1 MVQQQF
7 LLAQTV
13 RYETQKGKIR
23 IEGTSNIDDWQ
34 VESKNISGYL
44 EAAPG
49 FPGNLSP
56 ADVAHNVA
64 GRSEIFIQVDSL
76 RSVEKDGK
84 PFSNLMDK
92 IMQAKLKLQENPNIR
107 YRLKDLILVAQPKTQ
122 EEAYRFESRGE
133 LVVAGV
139 TNHIAMPIN
148 VARINAQR
156 LKIWGNTALRMTDF
170 NIEPPAPKIALG
182 VVKTGD
188 EVKIGFEWVL
198 AEAGRPHS
206 GATAEN
212 LPR

>member
-1 MVQQQF
+1 M
-7 LLAQTV
+7 
-13 RYETQKGKIR
+13 
-23 IEGTSNIDDWQ
+23 
-34 VESKNISGYL
+34 
-44 EAAPG
+44 
-49 FPGNLSP
+49 
-56 ADVAHNVA
+56 
-64 GRSEIFIQVDSL
+64 
-76 RSVEKDGK
+76 
-84 PFSNLMDK
+84 
-92 IMQAKLKLQENPNIR
+92 
-107 YRLKDLILVAQPKTQ
+107 
-122 EEAYRFESRGE
+122 
-133 LVVAGV
+133 VAGV